1 MHIIIVALHRPVEP
15 TGVCRHAAN
24 LAKCLAQIEEIS
36 QITLVTGSWQQH
48 YFQEIFLSIPKK
60 IKVLGIDIKNT
71 SLSRNLWFLFSLPKL
86 VKEMHPDLVH
96 LSFPLPFIRSLF
108 SCPVVS
114 TIHDLYPYKIPDNFG
129 YKQVIF
135 NRVFLWQCI
144 YNSDALA
151 CVSQTTLDDLEQYF
165 SNISN
170 QKPTKVIYNL
180 VDFDRVAPV
189 QPQALEREVDRPFIL
204 CVGQHRKNKNFNLS
218 IAAFAELMRAGK
230 IDVQT
235 RLIIVGS
242 LGPETD
248 NLKNSID
255 EFGLSES
262 VQMLS
267 GINDNELCWLYHH
280 CDVMVIPS
288 SVEGFCL
295 PLVEALYFSAKV
307 VCSDIPIFRE
317 IGSANCIYFDLSDD
331 PVGNIAR
338 SMEQALT
345 TTISEERYDCAR
357 FSQPVIAD
365 RYFNFYLQLIQKPQ
379 VKKIMPNSSSDFIHL

>member
-24 LAKCLAQIEEIS
+24 LARCLAQIDEVT
-36 QITLVTGSWQQH
+36 QITLLTGAWQQH
-48 YFQEIFLSIPKK
+48 YFKEIFLSIPKK
-60 IKVLGIDIKNT
+60 IQVLGIDIKNT

-86 VKEMHPDLVH
+86 VKEMQPDLVH

-108 SCPVVS
+108 PCPVVS

-135 NRVFLWQCI
+135 NRAFLWQCI

-151 CVSQTTLDDLEQYF
+151 CVSQTTLDDLEHYF
-165 SNISN
+165 PKVCDR
-170 QKPTKVIYNL
+170 KPTKVVYNL
-180 VDFDRVAPV
+180 VDFDRIEPS
-189 QPQALEREVDRPFIL
+189 QPQALEREVDRPFVL

-230 IDVQT
+230 LDPQT
-235 RLIIVGS
+235 RMIIVGS
-242 LGPETD
+242 VGPETD
-248 NLKNSID
+248 NLKNSIA
-255 EFGLSES
+255 EFGLSDS
-262 VQMLS
+262 VRMFS

-280 CDVMVIPS
+280 CNVMVIPS

-317 IGSANCIYFDLSDD
+317 IGSANCIYFDLAND

-345 TTISEERYDCAR
+345 SNISEDKYDCAR

-365 RYFNFYLQLIQKPQ
+365 RYYTFYLQSMPKRE
-379 VKKIMPNSSSDFIHL
+379 VKKMSDISSGLLDL

>member
-24 LAKCLAQIEEIS
+24 LARCLAQIEEVT
-36 QITLVTGSWQQH
+36 QITLLTGIWQQH
-48 YFQEIFLSIPKK
+48 YFKEIFLSIPKK
-60 IKVLGIDIKNT
+60 IQVLGVDIKNT
-71 SLSRNLWFLFSLPKL
+71 SVSRNLWFIFSLPKL
-86 VKEMHPDLVH
+86 VKEMQPDLVH
-96 LSFPLPFIRSLF
+96 LSFPLPFIRSLCP
-108 SCPVVS
+108 CPVVS

-135 NRVFLWQCI
+135 NRAFLWQCI

-151 CVSQTTLDDLEQYF
+151 CVSQTTLDDLEHYF
-165 SNISN
+165 PKISN
-170 QKPTKVIYNL
+170 QKSTKVIYNL
-180 VDFDRVAPV
+180 VDFDRVVPI
-189 QPQALEREVDRPFIL
+189 QPQALEREVERPFVL

-218 IAAFAELMRAGK
+218 IAAFAKLMHKGK
-230 IDVQT
+230 LDAQT
-235 RLIIVGS
+235 QLIIVGS
-242 LGPETD
+242 VGPETD
-248 NLKNSID
+248 NLKNSIE

-317 IGSANCIYFDLSDD
+317 IGSANCIYFDLSNN
-331 PVGNIAR
+331 PVENIAR
-338 SMEQALT
+338 SIEQALT
-345 TTISEERYDCAR
+345 NNISEHKYDCAR

-365 RYFNFYLQLIQKPQ
+365 RYFSFYMQSMQKRP
-379 VKKIMPNSSSDFIHL
+379 VKKTSYISSGLLDL

>member
-1 MHIIIVALHRPVEP
+1 MRIIIVALHRPVEP

-24 LAKCLAQIEEIS
+24 LARCLAQTDEVT
-36 QITLVTGSWQQH
+36 QITLVTGAWQQH
-48 YFQEIFLSIPKK
+48 YFQEISLSTPKK
-60 IKVLGIDIKNT
+60 VEVLGIDIKNT

-86 VKEMHPDLVH
+86 VKQLQPDLVH

-108 SCPVVS
+108 ACPVVS

-135 NRVFLWQCI
+135 NRTFLWQCI

-151 CVSQTTLDDLEQYF
+151 CVSQTTLDDLEHYF
-165 SNISN
+165 PQISN
-170 QKPTKVIYNL
+170 QKLTKVIYNL
-180 VDFDRVAPV
+180 VDFDRVAPTR
-189 QPQALEREVDRPFIL
+189 PQALEREIDRPFVL

-218 IAAFAELMRAGK
+218 IAAFAKLMRAGK
-230 IDVQT
+230 LDSQT

-242 LGPETD
+242 VGPETD
-248 NLKNSID
+248 NLKNSIA

-262 VQMLS
+262 VRTIS

-295 PLVEALYFSAKV
+295 PLVEALSFSAKV

-317 IGSANCIYFDLSDD
+317 IGSTNCIYFDLSND
-331 PVGNIAR
+331 PVENIAR
-338 SMEQALT
+338 SIEQALT
-345 TTISEERYDCAR
+345 TNISEHNYDCTR

-365 RYFNFYLQLIQKPQ
+365 RYFNFYLQSMQKKQ
-379 VKKIMPNSSSDFIHL
+379 VNKPSNISSSLLEL